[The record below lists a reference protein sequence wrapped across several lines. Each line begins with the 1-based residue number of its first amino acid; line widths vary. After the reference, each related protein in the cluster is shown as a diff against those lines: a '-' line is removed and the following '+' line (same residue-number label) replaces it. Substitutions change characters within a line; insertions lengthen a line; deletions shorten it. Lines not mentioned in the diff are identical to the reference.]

1 MKTNKYSD
9 LIKFGLN
16 PKTLMTLSESDINKL
31 HKNLVESKKKVCP
44 KCGMTNCK
52 CNHSKKKETKEAV
65 TYKTI
70 PASKEAIIPQSD
82 AKTTGANVGNVDIS
96 MDSGGNIHAKE
107 LKQGKEED
115 GKGDDMTEKKS
126 NPWAICHAQ
135 VGPKKTRKFER
146 CVKAVKASMDENKLP
161 FNRILEN
168 KILSL
173 LEKHLKPKMKKGDLI
188 NLVGKKKMNLP
199 IGKLGSIGAVTEEEE
214 TKTKPKVAPGTKTPP
229 KKKPLDPFKP
239 NPSHQPAPRAK
250 KSETKEAVMDAP
262 APTKKPT
269 VAPGTKTPPVKKPL
283 DPFRPSPNQQPA
295 PRAKTKLPSW
305 LKFNNLGFK
314 FKK

>member
-9 LIKFGLN
+9 LINFGFK

-31 HKNLVESKKKVCP
+31 HKNLVESKKKICT
-44 KCGMTNCK
+44 KCGMTK
-52 CNHSKKKETKEAV
+52 CNHKKMETNEKEEKMIKQTTYDPKNAV
-65 TYKTI
+65 DRNEL
-70 PASKEAIIPQSD
+70 ASKGY
-82 AKTTGANVGNVDIS
+82 KVDPVTS
-96 MDSGGNIHAKE
+96 KVQLN
-107 LKQGKEED
+107 QGKEED

-146 CVKAVKASMDENKLP
+146 CVRQVKQSMKENKMS
-161 FNRILEN
+161 FDRILEN

-173 LEKHLKPKMKKGDLI
+173 VEKHLKPKMRKGDLI
-188 NLVGKKKMNLP
+188 NLVGKKKLNLP
-199 IGKLGSIGAVTEEEE
+199 IGKLGSIGIKEEEE
-214 TKTKPKVAPGTKTPP
+214 TKTKPKVTPGTKTPP

-239 NPSHQPAPRAK
+239 SPNQQPAPRAK

-269 VAPGTKTPPVKKPL
+269 VAPGTKTPPKKKPL
-283 DPFRPSPNQQPA
+283 DPFKPSPNQQPA
-295 PRAKTKLPSW
+295 PRARVKTKLPSW
-305 LKFNNLGFK
+305 LKFNNLGIK